1 MTLNQDLEN
10 ASEASPDGRAVVKR
24 RNLAIALTVTV
35 VFLIVEVIGGLVTNS
50 LALLA
55 DAGHMA
61 TDAAALA
68 MALTAGWLAS
78 RPATDQR
85 SFGYMRAEILAAA
98 LNAALLIVISVY
110 IFWEA
115 FQRVSDPPEIESGL
129 MLAVAVAGLAA
140 NAVSA
145 WVLSR
150 GGGHTDDLN
159 TRGAFLHVIGDMLGS
174 VGAIVAAVVMLATEW
189 YYADPVLSAGIGLL
203 IVWGAWRLLREAVDV
218 LMEATPGGL
227 DVSAVRKAITAVD
240 GVTGVHDLHIWT
252 VTSGLVALS
261 GHVEVDGRRDWTEV
275 LIDLNVALHERFAIG
290 HVTLQPETSN
300 DKADP
305 WRGCSIDSPA
315 GMRACL
321 APPFERTGGERH
333 SH

>member
-1 MTLNQDLEN
+1 M
-10 ASEASPDGRAVVKR
+10 KR
-24 RNLAIALTVTV
+24 RNLAIALAITV
-35 VFLIVEVIGGLVTNS
+35 VFLVVEVIGGLLTNS

-68 MALTAGWLAS
+68 LALIAGWLAA
-78 RPATDQR
+78 RPATDRR

-98 LNAALLIVISVY
+98 LNAAMLIAISVY

-129 MLAVAVAGLAA
+129 MLSVAVAGLLA

-150 GGGHTDDLN
+150 GGGHTHDLN
-159 TRGAFLHVIGDMLGS
+159 TRGAFLHVVGDMLGS
-174 VGAIVAAVVMLATEW
+174 VGAIAAALVMLATGW
-189 YYADPVLSAGIGLL
+189 YYADPILSVGIGLL
-203 IVWGAWRLLREAVDV
+203 ILRGAWRLLREAVDV

-227 DVSAVRKAITAVD
+227 DVAEVRNTITAVD

-252 VTSGLVALS
+252 VTSGLVSLS
-261 GHVEVDGRRDWTEV
+261 GHVEVDGVREWGDVLLNLNDELRDHFG
-275 LIDLNVALHERFAIG
+275 IN
-290 HVTLQPETSN
+290 HVTLQPEPSN
-300 DKADP
+300 DHTAP
-305 WRGCSIDSPA
+305 WRGCSLDSPA

-321 APPFERTGGERH
+321 APPVEHTAGAGDPHRH
-333 SH
+333 